1 MTPGVGGGNTGGPE
15 VVRVS
20 ADWLD
25 LREAADAAAR
35 AEELVEPVR
44 RYLTGRPLATIHDL
58 GAGTGSMGRWLAP
71 RLPGAQHWVLHD
83 RDPDLLKRAA
93 AAQLVGAARGQR
105 STDGIASTTADGA
118 PVTVEVRED
127 DITELR
133 PGDLDGAS
141 LVTAS
146 ALLDMLTAEEIDGI
160 VAACASAGCPVLLT
174 ISVVGRVELTPA
186 DPLDAPIA
194 EAFNAHQRRTIAGD
208 ACGAGASQPLT
219 AGRRLLG
226 PDAVHAAAEAFRRY
240 GMDVRLHPSPWRLG
254 PDQAGLA
261 VEWLRGW
268 LDAAREQ
275 RPELTGPA
283 RSYETRR
290 LADARAGQLRVVV
303 HHCDLLAGWR

>member
-1 MTPGVGGGNTGGPE
+1 VTPGI
-15 VVRVS
+15 VRVS
-20 ADWLD
+20 AEWLD

-44 RYLTGRPLATIHDL
+44 RYLTGRPLATVHDL

-93 AAQLVGAARGQR
+93 AAQLVGAARVQR
-105 STDGIASTTADGA
+105 STGGIASTTADGA

-146 ALLDMLTAEEIDGI
+146 ALLDMLTGEELDGI

-174 ISVVGRVELTPA
+174 ISVVGRVELTPP
-186 DPLDAPIA
+186 DPLDSPIA
-194 EAFNAHQRRTIAGD
+194 GAFNAHQRRAFE
-208 ACGAGASQPLT
+208 
-219 AGRRLLG
+219 GRRLLG

-240 GMDVRLHPSPWRLG
+240 GMGVRLHPSPWRLG

-268 LDAAREQ
+268 LDAACEQ

>member
-1 MTPGVGGGNTGGPE
+1 MTPG

-25 LREAADAAAR
+25 LREPADAAAR

-44 RYLTGRPLATIHDL
+44 RYLAGRPLATVHDL
-58 GAGTGSMGRWLAP
+58 GAGTGSMSRWLAP

-93 AAQLVGAARGQR
+93 
-105 STDGIASTTADGA
+105 DGIARTTADGA

-146 ALLDMLTAEEIDGI
+146 ALLDMLTTEEIDGI

-174 ISVVGRVELTPA
+174 ISVVGRVELTPS

-194 EAFNAHQRRTIAGD
+194 EAFNAHQRRTF
-208 ACGAGASQPLT
+208 

-226 PDAVHAAAEAFRRY
+226 PDAAHAAAGAFRRY

-254 PDQAGLA
+254 PDQAELA
-261 VEWLRGW
+261 AEWLRGW
-268 LDAAREQ
+268 LDAACEQ
-275 RPELTGPA
+275 RPELAGPA
-283 RSYETRR
+283 RSYESRR

-303 HHCDLLAGWR
+303 HHCDLLAGRR